1 MWQFDSDNHPHI
13 RYNILKGDWVL
24 VSPHRMKR
32 PWQGQL
38 EKKSQNETKRFD
50 PTNPLCP
57 NAARPNGIVNP
68 DYKETFVFDNDF
80 PALFDYELEERTVVE
95 NQEADSI
102 DKDLFQILPAQG
114 KSIPPFLN
122 RWLSDI
128 FLIA

>member
-1 MWQFDSDNHPHI
+1 MSQFDSDNHPHI

-32 PWQGQL
+32 PWQGQV
-38 EKKSQNETKRFD
+38 EKKSLNETKRFD

-57 NAARPNGIVNP
+57 NAPRPNGTVNP

-114 KSIPPFLN
+114 KSISPFSNL
-122 RWLSDI
+122 
-128 FLIA
+128 